1 MTFENFTESD
11 LQQLKP
17 LEPEGWGDLIPRFRL
32 LLENAGCFPF
42 KLTVNKTIAA
52 VGATILFPESA
63 WLACIITHP
72 DYQRQGIGE
81 KMTRYLIASVDMTLR
96 PTINLIAT
104 PMGYPLY
111 KKIGFITDSIYDH
124 FDVVPV
130 YRPELADHRIRNYE
144 SKDIEEILRLDK
156 ALSGEDRSTMLLN
169 YMTEA
174 SVFYEGDVLTGYY
187 LPSLGEGLIF
197 AQNATAGT
205 ALMNL
210 RTSTK
215 RNAVIPQSNK
225 AALNFM
231 EAAGLR
237 PFRIS
242 TRMYIGKKMD
252 WDPTAMY
259 NRIGG
264 QLG

>member
-1 MTFENFTESD
+1 
-11 LQQLKP
+11 
-17 LEPEGWGDLIPRFRL
+17 
-32 LLENAGCFPF
+32 
-42 KLTVNKTIAA
+42 
-52 VGATILFPESA
+52 
-63 WLACIITHP
+63 
-72 DYQRQGIGE
+72 
-81 KMTRYLIASVDMTLR
+81 
-96 PTINLIAT
+96 
-104 PMGYPLY
+104 
-111 KKIGFITDSIYDH
+111 
-124 FDVVPV
+124 
-130 YRPELADHRIRNYE
+130 
-144 SKDIEEILRLDK
+144 
-156 ALSGEDRSTMLLN
+156 MLLN

-197 AQNATAGT
+197 ALNAKAGT

-215 RNAVIPQSNK
+215 KNAVIPQSNK
-225 AALNFM
+225 EALKIM
-231 EAAGLR
+231 EASGLQ

-242 TRMYIGKKMD
+242 TRMYIGKKID